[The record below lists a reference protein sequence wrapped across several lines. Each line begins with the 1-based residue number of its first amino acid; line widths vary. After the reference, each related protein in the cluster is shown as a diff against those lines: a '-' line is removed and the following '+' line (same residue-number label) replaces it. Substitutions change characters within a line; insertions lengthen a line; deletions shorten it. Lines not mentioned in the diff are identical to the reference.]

1 MSEMTASA
9 PAAQTKKKPGIL
21 GGAMIVAGTSIGAG
35 MFALP
40 VYSAGMWFAV
50 SMAMMAL
57 VWFCAYSSSLY
68 LTEASLNYKDGA
80 SYATIAE
87 DTLGKVGK
95 ILATGTVAFV
105 CFILTYAYISGGSS
119 VVGQTL
125 GNTLGLQLGHSGSA
139 LLFTLVL
146 ATVVIAGSR
155 AVDRVATI
163 MLGGMALTFFG
174 STSMLAGNAS
184 VDTLFPGIGLAEPL
198 PYLWI
203 AIPVLVTSFGF
214 HGTVPS
220 LVKHYQKDARRTRLA
235 LLVGTMLTMLVYVVW
250 QLAIMGNVPRD
261 QFSEVIAQGGNVATL
276 ISAVGQSTDVS
287 GVEAALMLFGNL
299 ALASSFIGVALGLQD
314 LIKDLLK
321 LSDSLVDSA
330 KAAAITFLPALLL
343 CMAMPHGFI
352 TAIGFAALA
361 ASVFVLVLPALMAR
375 VLRQRKIDNGFQTSG
390 GMLRLNFV
398 LGFGVLAVLVEIVHL
413 MGLLPKFG

>member
-1 MSEMTASA
+1 MSEIAATAHQS
-9 PAAQTKKKPGIL
+9 KKMPGIL

-50 SMAMMAL
+50 SMAMMVL

-68 LTEASLNYKDGA
+68 LTEASLNYKEGA
-80 SYATIAE
+80 SYATIAQ
-87 DTLGKVGK
+87 DTLGPIGK
-95 ILATGTVAFV
+95 LLATGTVAFV

-125 GNTLGLQLGHSGSA
+125 GNALGMEVGHIGSA
-139 LLFTLVL
+139 LLFTVVL
-146 ATVVIAGSR
+146 ASVVIAGSR
-155 AVDRVATI
+155 AVDRVSTI
-163 MLGGMALTFFG
+163 MLGGMVLTFFS
-174 STSMLAGNAS
+174 STSLLAGNAS
-184 VDTLFPGIGLAEPL
+184 ADVLFPAVGLTESL
-198 PYLWI
+198 PYIWI

-220 LVKHYQKDARRTRLA
+220 LVKHYKKDAGRVRLA
-235 LLVGTMLTMLVYVVW
+235 LLCGTMLTMLVYVVW

-276 ISAVGQSTDVS
+276 ISAVGQSADVV
-287 GVEAALMLFGNL
+287 GVEAALMLFGNM

-314 LIKDLLK
+314 LIKDVLK
-321 LSDSLVDSA
+321 LDDSLHSTL

-375 VLRQRKIDNGFQTSG
+375 VLRKRQIDNGFKTAG
-390 GMLRLNFV
+390 GMLRLDFV

-413 MGLLPKFG
+413 AGLLPEFG